1 MDENKKPFTAGFPPG
16 VNTISRHAVGERLAA
31 IRGARTHA
39 EFSTVLGVHKNTYGG
54 YERGESELGAE
65 VMGRL
70 MALGWNANW
79 LLTGDGPELLAGNNR
94 IAEDAASYGQP
105 SQDLSAEHLSIA
117 LELTEEAL
125 RGKWL
130 PKREYAE
137 VVAGIYAMLTQ
148 GLPYADI
155 LDLTRSPAE
164 TKAIQGAGDGSRSEG
179 GPAGEGAN
187 RRSGNG

>member
-1 MDENKKPFTAGFPPG
+1 ME
-16 VNTISRHAVGERLAA
+16 SAA
-31 IRGARTHA
+31 NVRSGTGARIRHMRGDATQDRFGA
-39 EFSTVLGVHKNTYGG
+39 RYGLSTASVRNYETEVRQPSPEFLT
-54 YERGESELGAE
+54 
-65 VMGRL
+65 
-70 MALGWNANW
+70 ALALDGWSLNW
-79 LLTGDGPELLAGNNR
+79 LLTGQGPERLGRATAGD
-94 IAEDAASYGQP
+94 DA

-155 LDLTRSPAE
+155 LDLNRSPAE
-164 TKAIQGAGDGSRSEG
+164 TKAKQGAVDGSRSESD
-179 GPAGEGAN
+179 PAREGAD
-187 RRSGNG
+187 RHRGNG